1 MTDVNR
7 PTPDGGPAIS
17 SQDDL
22 TSAIG
27 QFVAAAQAGA
37 PVLVASD
44 FDGVLAPL
52 VDDPAQS
59 RPLPR
64 ASAALAR
71 IAAVGP
77 HAVLALVSGRDLVTL
92 VDLSGPPPG
101 TRLIGSHGAEL
112 GRINSGPAPGH
123 APNLTHSPVELTSE
137 QRTQLTALAAGLEQI
152 ASTAQGAW
160 VEHKPA
166 AAVLHTR
173 LATPEAGEAAS
184 ARARELG
191 EQIGVRGLT
200 GKNVVE
206 FAVIET
212 TKGIAL
218 TALREEINCA
228 RVFYMGDD
236 VTDEHAFARLTPD
249 DFTVRVGPGDTLA
262 RFRVPDP
269 DAAAQLLEDLAAAL
283 ENHVVAKNAP

>member
-1 MTDVNR
+1 MTDVTR
-7 PTPDGGPAIS
+7 QDGGPAIS

-22 TSAIG
+22 ASAIA
-27 QFVAAAQAGA
+27 QFVASARADA

-52 VDDPAQS
+52 VDDPSQS
-59 RPLPR
+59 RPLPQ
-64 ASAALAR
+64 ASSALAR

-112 GRINSGPAPGH
+112 GRINPGPAIGP
-123 APNLTHSPVELTSE
+123 APNLTHTPVKLSTE
-137 QRTQLTALAAGLEQI
+137 QSTQLTALAAGLEQI
-152 ASTAQGAW
+152 ASGAQGAW

-173 LATPEAGEAAS
+173 LAAPEEAEAAS
-184 ARARELG
+184 NRARELG

-206 FAVIET
+206 FAVIKT

-218 TALREEINCA
+218 TALRGEINAA

-262 RFRVPDP
+262 RFRVRDL
-269 DAAAQLLEDLAAAL
+269 DDAAQLLEDLAAAL
-283 ENHVVAKNAP
+283 ENHAVANNTP